1 MSAARP
7 GADLHPHDLRDLLQV
22 PFTEEQLA
30 AACAPLEPA
39 VIVAGAGSGKTS
51 VMAARVVWLVATGQ
65 VAPDR
70 VLGLT
75 FTNKAAAELA
85 SRIRGALDRAASALA
100 AGAPQPPSDAPDAT
114 VDADRDG
121 EPVVST
127 YHSFAGRLVTDH
139 GLRLGIEP
147 QSRLLADAT
156 RFQLAAR
163 VLRRHRRPVRHLTKP
178 LRMLVGDLV
187 ALESEMSEHLVGSAE
202 VVRHAEG
209 WLRQVEEELTATT
222 LKTRRSELERQVEVA
237 HRRIELA
244 ALVDDYRQA

>member
-1 MSAARP
+1 MTERLRP
-7 GADLHPHDLRDLLQV
+7 EDLRELLQV
-22 PFTEEQLA
+22 PFTDEQLA
-30 AACAPLEPA
+30 AASAPLEPA

-85 SRIRGALDRAASALA
+85 ARIRSALERSA
-100 AGAPQPPSDAPDAT
+100 EVLAQRAGPDST
-114 VDADRDG
+114 PEPGADGDG

-163 VLRRHRRPVRHLTKP
+163 VLRRHRKPIRHLTSP

-187 ALESEMSEHLVGSAE
+187 ALESEMSEHLVDPGSGRRACRA
-202 VVRHAEG
+202 VAPATAGRA
-209 WLRQVEEELTATT
+209 RRDDVE
-222 LKTRRSELERQVEVA
+222 
-237 HRRIELA
+237 
-244 ALVDDYRQA
+244 DQAS